1 MRKPIFALVL
11 TALLSIG
18 CDDSGNS
25 GGTVGGETSTS
36 PSSGSTVAAPPPV
49 TTTTQPTTQPIRRDA
64 NDVTEQHRQ
73 NHNIPATPEAGR

>member
-1 MRKPIFALVL
+1 MRRSLFALL
-11 TALLSIG
+11 FAGCLSVG

-25 GGTVGGETSTS
+25 GGTIGGETSTS

-49 TTTTQPTTQPIRRDA
+49 TTTQPTTQPVRRDA

-73 NHNIPATPEAGR
+73 NHNIPATPETAR